1 MERDEV
7 LRVAALARLSLSDQE
22 IDEFR
27 TQLTQILDYVATLD
41 EVHVEN
47 IDPMPHAIDT
57 CNVFRADV
65 RHESVGRDDVLSNA
79 PRTDGRFFLVPQ
91 ILDQKD
97 S

>member
-47 IDPMPHAIDT
+47 IDPFQ
-57 CNVFRADV
+57 CW
-65 RHESVGRDDVLSNA
+65 
-79 PRTDGRFFLVPQ
+79 
-91 ILDQKD
+91 
-97 S
+97 